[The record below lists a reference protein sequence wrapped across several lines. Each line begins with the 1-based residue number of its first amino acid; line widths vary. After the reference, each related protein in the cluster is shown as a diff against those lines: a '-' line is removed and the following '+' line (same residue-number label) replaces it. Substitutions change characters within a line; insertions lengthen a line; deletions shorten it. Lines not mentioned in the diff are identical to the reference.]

1 MAGKPSEF
9 AAVCES
15 YLQKL
20 NRWHHVIPA
29 LGFLVLFGALGRAV
43 HTVGS
48 NGILLEAILDFVLIG
63 SLGLVILYIWVWLP
77 GSDIPPRFYPRI
89 VTRVAG
95 GVVVMA
101 IVFGLRMLH
110 PGVTV
115 DFAFGTQAVLLA
127 IGTIAGLG
135 LGVYEA
141 QALIQAELLEEKND
155 ELKRAEERLE

>member
-1 MAGKPSEF
+1 
-9 AAVCES
+9 
-15 YLQKL
+15 
-20 NRWHHVIPA
+20 
-29 LGFLVLFGALGRAV
+29 
-43 HTVGS
+43 
-48 NGILLEAILDFVLIG
+48 
-63 SLGLVILYIWVWLP
+63 VILYIWVWLP

-127 IGTIAGLG
+127 IGTIAGLW
-135 LGVYEA
+135 A
-141 QALIQAELLEEKND
+141 QGTKPRPSFRPNYSRR
-155 ELKRAEERLE
+155 KTTS